1 MPDTVQD
8 PVFVDTS
15 ILIGKVAHRP
25 EIQESIRERLRQ
37 HNQIVSGLIVRQEF
51 KRRLLKDAVYLL
63 KQLTERK
70 SFLKVRRHIQD
81 SLLHPGQRARRQICL
96 DLLST
101 VDESDTDDDLFD
113 RARLTLRDLIKNGI
127 ATSEANL
134 SRVDSRSGCACANHL
149 IIEKARFV
157 QYDLGGD
164 RCSATEGR
172 CGIKSFLEA
181 NRDRLAAIHAYLSS
195 LPAPG
200 KNSGKTKQLQNAEDF
215 IARFLAGGREVESE
229 NPCLTVGDLL
239 IALESA
245 ECATMYTMNVSDSR
259 HLARVL
265 RQSLIYRPP
274 NSDNPEVTCLS
285 SEENWDGLP
294 SS

>member
-1 MPDTVQD
+1 
-8 PVFVDTS
+8 
-15 ILIGKVAHRP
+15 
-25 EIQESIRERLRQ
+25 
-37 HNQIVSGLIVRQEF
+37 VRQEF

-70 SFLKVRRHIQD
+70 SFQKVRRHIQD
-81 SLLHPGQRARRQICL
+81 SLLHPGQRPRKQICL

-134 SRVDSRSGCACANHL
+134 SRVDSRSGCACANHP
-149 IIEKARFV
+149 IIEKVRFV
-157 QYDLGGD
+157 QYNLGGD

-181 NRDRLAAIHAYLSS
+181 NRDHLAAIHAYLSS
-195 LPAPG
+195 LPALG
-200 KNSGKTKQLQNAEDF
+200 KNGGKTKQLQNAEEF
-215 IARFLAGGREVESE
+215 IARFFAGGREVESE

-265 RQSLIYRPP
+265 RQSLIYLPP

-285 SEENWDGLP
+285 SEDDWDELLAR
-294 SS
+294 